1 MSREFSCLSSSHE
14 KIQTKINSNGLVP
27 NNVTCS
33 GIKSHLYG
41 AVKTKYLRSC
51 HDDKNRGVSFSRN
64 FRSPLVC
71 DGQGWQA
78 DQPSIPPRVFF
89 ESSRFSGKILHLST
103 QQIEGLK
110 ADPGIPRYRNS
121 SLLGRIL
128 IFLCHKRLH
137 ISCHK

>member
-33 GIKSHLYG
+33 GIKSHFYG

-78 DQPSIPPRVFF
+78 DQPSIPPRVFLSHRDF
-89 ESSRFSGKILHLST
+89 QGKFSICSLNKSRDSK
-103 QQIEGLK
+103 QIREFLVIE
-110 ADPGIPRYRNS
+110 IPRY
-121 SLLGRIL
+121 
-128 IFLCHKRLH
+128 
-137 ISCHK
+137 